1 MGAAQSICC
10 YTQTTIEKKKSIK
23 LTSPKVVIN
32 HPPGIRKSKKS
43 IWSNDNSKQI

>member
-10 YTQTTIEKKKSIK
+10 YTQTTIEKKKSIN
-23 LTSPKVVIN
+23 LTSPRVIIN

-43 IWSNDNSKQI
+43 IWSNNNSKKI